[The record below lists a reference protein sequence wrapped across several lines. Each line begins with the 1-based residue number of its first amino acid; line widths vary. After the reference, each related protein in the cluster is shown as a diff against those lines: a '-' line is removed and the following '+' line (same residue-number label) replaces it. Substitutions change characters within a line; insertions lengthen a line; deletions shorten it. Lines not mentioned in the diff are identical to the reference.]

1 MGAPLAIIGA
11 IGACTV
17 GTDRYESDMKIKAT
31 PARLAGLASLFFVST
46 ASASIPPPPSA
57 VELAQRG
64 DDLAWSIT
72 EGLTTEIGPR
82 QAGTEAEAAAR
93 RWALAKLTALGFQN
107 VREENYNMPTWVRGE
122 ETASLTGP
130 FHPQRLAIAAL
141 GNSASTG
148 AKGIEG
154 DIAYF
159 ASYDALVAAPDH
171 FVQGKIVFI
180 DHQME
185 PTQDGSGY
193 GYYGRGRFSGPNV
206 AAKKGATAIVIRSI
220 GTDDHRNPHT
230 GVTNFEDGV
239 KPIPAGA
246 ISNPDADLLVRQWQ
260 RAQKIRAKEVPLGY
274 VAAALRM
281 KLLLTPRSL
290 GQQVSG
296 NVIAEVAGSDRT
308 ASPVIIAC
316 HLDSWDLGTGAIDDA
331 SGCGIITA
339 AAKHVMTAG
348 QPRRTIRILWAG
360 AEEVGVFGGKAYF
373 DAHGKEKHAV
383 ALESDFGAD
392 RVWRIDFKLPDSA
405 KALSDRIAAAVMPF
419 GVVRGRQPANG
430 GADIGALVQAG
441 VPAVDLA
448 QDGTR
453 YFDIHHTPDDTLD
466 KVDPAQL
473 RQNVVVWTAVLAIL
487 ANSGDGELP

>member
-1 MGAPLAIIGA
+1 MGAGLAID
-11 IGACTV
+11 ACARE
-17 GTDRYESDMKIKAT
+17 GRRYDGGMKIKRAH
-31 PARLAGLASLFFVST
+31 ARLAGLAPLLFVAS
-46 ASASIPPPPSA
+46 ASASIPPPPSPA
-57 VELAQRG
+57 ELAQRG

-72 EGLTTEIGPR
+72 EGLTTEVGPR
-82 QAGTEAEAAAR
+82 QAGTDAEAAAR
-93 RWALAKLTALGFQN
+93 RWALAKLSDLGFQN
-107 VREENYNMPTWVRGE
+107 VREESYVMPTWVRGDE
-122 ETASLTGP
+122 AASLIGP
-130 FHPQRLAIAAL
+130 FAPQKLAIAAL
-141 GNSASTG
+141 GNSGSTG
-148 AKGIEG
+148 PKGIEG
-154 DIAYF
+154 TIAYF
-159 ASYDALVAAPDH
+159 ASYDALVDAPDH
-171 FVQGKIVFI
+171 YVKGKIVFI
-180 DHQME
+180 DHQMARA
-185 PTQDGSGY
+185 QDGSGY
-193 GYYGRGRFSGPNV
+193 GAYGRGRFNGPNV
-206 AAKKGATAIVIRSI
+206 AAKKGAVAIVIRSI

-239 KPIPAGA
+239 TPIPAGA
-246 ISNPDADLLVRQWQ
+246 ISNPDADQLVRQWQ
-260 RAQKIRAKEVPLGY
+260 RTLKMRTNETSLGY
-274 VAAALRM
+274 TPAPLRM
-281 KLLLTPRSL
+281 KLLLTPRNL
-290 GQQVSG
+290 GPQASG
-296 NVIAEVAGSDRT
+296 NVIAEVPGTDPA
-308 ASPVIIAC
+308 ASPVIVAC

-339 AAKHVMTAG
+339 AAKYVMMAG

-419 GVVRGRQPANG
+419 GVVRGKQPANG

-441 VPAVDLA
+441 VPAIDLA

-487 ANSGDGELP
+487 ANSSDTELP